1 MGNELKFFRCE
12 HCGNIIYFLHDS
24 GVKVQCC
31 GDDMK
36 MIEPQTADST
46 KEKHVPVINQDG
58 NKVNVRVGSVD
69 HPMEEKHYIE
79 FIVLLTKKGVQIAY
93 LKPGEEPAADFS
105 LLDGDKVVT
114 AYEYCNIHS
123 LWKS

>member
-1 MGNELKFFRCE
+1 MVKELKFFRCE

-31 GDDMK
+31 GDDMG

-46 KEKHVPVINQDG
+46 KEKHVPVVTQDG

-79 FIVLLTKKGVQIAY
+79 FIVLLTEKGVQIAY
-93 LKPGEEPAADFS
+93 LKPGDEPAADFA
-105 LLDGDKVVT
+105 LLDGDKVVK

-123 LWKS
+123 LWVA